1 MLSTTTKIS
10 LAKCLSR
17 GICLGRSLVGL
28 SSQAEVVRDGLRW
41 ELDLCEGIDLA
52 IYLFGKFERETASAI
67 YRLLN
72 QGDVVLDIGA
82 NIGAHTL
89 PMARC
94 VGASGKV
101 FAFEPTEFA
110 FRKLQ
115 RNVALNAGI
124 ESCIVL
130 EQIMLGETS
139 HANIPDRI
147 YSSWPL
153 TDASH
158 LHEKHRGQ
166 LMPTTGAWVSSI
178 DDYVRNARIHRV
190 DLIKI
195 DVDGCECAVLK
206 GADSTLKRSRPRILI
221 ECAPYVLEEAGSSV
235 EELCEI
241 LLRQQ
246 YRLCEIMT
254 GKSLPITAKGLK
266 GIVPDGCGMNVIAVP
281 C

>member
-1 MLSTTTKIS
+1 
-10 LAKCLSR
+10 
-17 GICLGRSLVGL
+17 VGL